1 MSSMKN
7 IRQPRRRK
15 WRDRVAGA
23 GLLAGLLV
31 GLIGCGPPTE
41 NVVVD
46 QNGNSIRLTDVKPIV
61 TGNLTDDEKREA
73 LRQMGLSDALIDVVL
88 ALGGA

>member
-1 MSSMKN
+1 MSSLKGVW
-7 IRQPRRRK
+7 RLSRRK